1 MLFNSGQN
9 LLRAEDSDG
18 NTVLHTAARRGHPEM
33 IRNLLWRCDP
43 DMWCMCARSR
53 WTRTWLEQG
62 DANNETAL
70 HLAARHG
77 HTRFVAGLL
86 HAAGESAASLSLIGD
101 RLNGTALHSAVS
113 KRRHGVIQSILGHF
127 VHSEKCMHRT
137 VSQLLEHRN
146 VNGHGALHLAVQG
159 GDSRAVLLMLR
170 ARGLIDRQ
178 RYQSIAQNADLD
190 QEYSNGASGLEAD
203 VHAALRWAALAQPQ
217 GWQTIIAAGIVP
229 LLDLSDCE
237 SSVGHDHLQGQLI
250 PDGDQPLSDDSRL
263 GACLLRASMDYE
275 SSAASLLGMLDVKGG
290 TRSDQQDFPSDLIVA
305 SMKSLATTTCF
316 SAYLFRVSQLWHVCC
331 CPARAAR
338 IRCVLQQF

>member
-1 MLFNSGQN
+1 M
-9 LLRAEDSDG
+9 
-18 NTVLHTAARRGHPEM
+18 HTAARRGDPQM
-33 IRNLLWRCDP
+33 IRRLLQRCDP
-43 DMWCMCARSR
+43 ETWCTCYGSL
-53 WTRTWLEQG
+53 WTRKWLVERG
-62 DANNETAL
+62 DSNNETAL

-77 HTRFVAGLL
+77 HTRVVTALL
-86 HAAGESAASLSLIGD
+86 HAAGEYAASLSLRGD
-101 RLNGTALHSAVS
+101 RLGGTALHSAVP
-113 KRRHGVIQSILGHF
+113 KRRHGAIQSMLRHF
-127 VHSEKCMHRT
+127 AHSDTCAHTTLQK
-137 VSQLLEHRN
+137 LLEHRN
-146 VNGHGALHLAVQG
+146 VNGHGALDLAVEG
-159 GDSRAVLLMLR
+159 GDSRAVLLLLR
-170 ARGLIDRQ
+170 ARGLADRQ
-178 RYQSIAQNADLD
+178 RWKCGAPAAHDGQDPGGGSAVGLD
-190 QEYSNGASGLEAD
+190 AA
-203 VHAALRWAALAQPQ
+203 VHLALRWAALAQPQ

-263 GACLLRASMDYE
+263 GACLLHASMDYE
-275 SSAASLLGMLDVKGG
+275 SSAATLLGMLDVKGG